1 MKITKECIIDIL
13 SVLGGKKSEFFEIR
27 FDNEKY
33 ILPDIGVYDIKDFF
47 DDKYSFETISY
58 CCLLLFEEGYIKATI
73 KSDSEPYRHHHSFMI
88 DYLHGL
94 TLKGYEYLEKLNSE
108 L

>member
-13 SVLGGKKSEFFEIR
+13 SVLGGEKSELFEIK
-27 FDNEKY
+27 FEEKY
-33 ILPDIGVYDIKDFF
+33 ILPNIGVCDIKDFF
-47 DDKYSFETISY
+47 NDKYSFEAISY

-73 KSDSEPYRHHHSFMI
+73 KSDSSSYHSQHSFEI

-94 TLKGYEYLEKLNSE
+94 TLQGYEYLEKLNNKS
-108 L
+108 

>member
-13 SVLGGKKSEFFEIR
+13 SVLGGKKSELFEIR
-27 FDNEKY
+27 FDKEKY
-33 ILPDIGVYDIKDFF
+33 ILPDIGVCNIKDFF
-47 DDKYSFETISY
+47 NDKYSFETISY

-73 KSDSEPYRHHHSFMI
+73 KSDSEHYQHSFTI

-94 TLKGYEYLEKLNSE
+94 TLKGYEYLEKLNDE